1 MVLRLIVLMLTLL
14 CAAGS
19 YGQDKPVAGARS
31 GQAQHRGN
39 PGG

>member
-1 MVLRLIVLMLTLL
+1 MILRLIVLMLTLL

-19 YGQDKPVAGARS
+19 YGQEKSAAGTAS
-31 GQAQHRGN
+31 SQAQHRGD